1 MSYAIEGSSMA
12 SQINFE
18 NIVNFRN
25 FAEIKTRNNRAI
37 KADRVYRSAL
47 LDFASPQD
55 LDQLINIAPDV
66 VFDFRMPEEKH
77 QEQLKLLAGMISYQA
92 KPIDVGN
99 FFTKDEIKKLTQLTA
114 KEIDQLFIT
123 MYQAFPQKGAEQFK
137 AVFEALSD
145 NERVIYHCSAGKD
158 RTGVMSYLLLS
169 ALDVHYDDIMTN
181 YLRSNESAEAL
192 HQLFSTHKEDSRQLE
207 PNIIEAL
214 EPILRKV
221 RYVEADYL
229 NTLDQFIKQEY
240 GGPIGYIEKV
250 LQVDIVRLQKHLI
263 V

>member
-1 MSYAIEGSSMA
+1 MTV
-12 SQINFE
+12 QINFE

-25 FAEIKTRNNRAI
+25 FAEIKTRDNRSI
-37 KADRVYRSAL
+37 KNDKVYRSAL

-66 VFDFRMPEEKH
+66 IFDFRMTEEKH
-77 QEQLKLLAGMISYQA
+77 QEQLKLLASMISYQA

-99 FFTKDEIKKLTQLTA
+99 VFTKDEIKKLTQLTE
-114 KEIDQLFIT
+114 KEIDQLFIA
-123 MYQAFPQKGAEQFK
+123 MYQAFPQKGAEQFR
-137 AVFEALSD
+137 AVFEALSN

-169 ALDVHYDDIMTN
+169 ALDVHYDDIMAN
-181 YLRSNESAEAL
+181 YLRSNAAAEAL
-192 HQLFSTHKEDSRQLE
+192 HQLFATHKEDNRQLE

-214 EPILRKV
+214 EPILRKI

-229 NTLDQFIKQEY
+229 NTLDQFLKQEY

-250 LQVDIVRLQKHLI
+250 LQINIPRLQKYLLI
-263 V
+263 